1 MQGEELSQL
10 YSRPQTYT
18 GPLKVSQGQQDRSLI
33 LKKITDQNSWEDEG
47 LTDKTHSQR
56 WILHAVVVVLILTAV
71 FIPLIINGLP
81 SILPAL
87 YPEAVVQSF
96 NTVNT
101 LSAEKPV
108 LVAADFDGSLYGELN
123 WTLQPLF
130 SHLMQKNIPMAFLS
144 TNSVGATL
152 MEKSLKELSAKNTA
166 FDYDAEVVDLGYLAG
181 GSIGLQSLARDP
193 LTTMPLTSNLQPA
206 WQSYPLSSIKQLS
219 DFGALIVITENA
231 DTARYW
237 IEQVKP
243 SLGNTPLLVI
253 ISAQSAPLLQPYYD
267 SGQITGYLAGV
278 NSAAV
283 YEALDQNSQNS
294 GQLFSSYQITM
305 LLVIVLILVGGIVS
319 LIVGPRA
326 RETGERS

>member
-1 MQGEELSQL
+1 
-10 YSRPQTYT
+10 
-18 GPLKVSQGQQDRSLI
+18 
-33 LKKITDQNSWEDEG
+33 
-47 LTDKTHSQR
+47 
-56 WILHAVVVVLILTAV
+56 
-71 FIPLIINGLP
+71 
-81 SILPAL
+81 
-87 YPEAVVQSF
+87 
-96 NTVNT
+96 
-101 LSAEKPV
+101 
-108 LVAADFDGSLYGELN
+108 
-123 WTLQPLF
+123 
-130 SHLMQKNIPMAFLS
+130 
-144 TNSVGATL
+144 
-152 MEKSLKELSAKNTA
+152 
-166 FDYDAEVVDLGYLAG
+166 
-181 GSIGLQSLARDP
+181 
-193 LTTMPLTSNLQPA
+193 
-206 WQSYPLSSIKQLS
+206 LSSIKQLS